1 MRIAWFVPMG
11 CPAIICLEWKGR
23 RTIRRS
29 LDADG
34 EDGRFL
40 GVDSYFFEVEQR
52 ASPHCRS
59 RLVGHSHRQ
68 LHGDLLLRSCCA
80 AGLAL
85 SAWGNV
91 SLAAWE
97 RGKGRMR

>member
-11 CPAIICLEWKGR
+11 CLAIICLEWKGR
-23 RTIRRS
+23 RAIRRS

-34 EDGRFL
+34 EGGRFL

-52 ASPHCRS
+52 ASPHCYS
-59 RLVGHSHRQ
+59 RLVGHSQRHH
-68 LHGDLLLRSCCA
+68 LGDLLLHSRCS
-80 AGLAL
+80 AGLGL
-85 SAWGNV
+85 PAWGNV

-97 RGKGRMR
+97 RAMGRMR